1 MVPPRPHAVAVAL
14 LVLLGAGDAAAA
26 GLQVTHGQLGPVAA
40 APLPETWVELKGASH
55 RADLPEPGLAS
66 EPALS
71 APSEASAA
79 PEYKRE
85 AYPMRLAAMRVERPA
100 AAAKPSSAA
109 RPPVAL
115 PRRLNQS
122 LMSLMALP
130 SRTSASRVDTYTH
143 PERVDDP
150 EITRVIQKQVAHLR
164 EVQHIEDMRKASAA
178 THPARVDDP
187 EITQVIQKQVAHLEE
202 VQRLEEARNA
212 ATKANRSSLANAV
225 EAAQQKQIDG
235 SIGAIRARVAKLENA
250 MKFISDSSR
259 SCDDVMN
266 ANNKEEFCSDRQER
280 CGDAFLSTEDFKCC
294 GGGEGGLECAD
305 RPAIVTQCSPA
316 LRGALMAITQS
327 QMTTCARA
335 HNVNIGIK
343 RRPAA
348 EPPQVPVLIT
358 AVYPAYIEATN
369 VHRKD
374 ARWCGCAAEFDGMG
388 LPQENL
394 EAGKDVNPARGNFPP
409 VAGKDATIKRATNL
423 NIDGKKGGGA
433 GPNKGPSAKQGHLMA
448 EFMSRRQT
456 LLAQHRSL
464 RVLPANRTVV
474 EQSELNPMGFPAQP
488 RGRAADAAVARAA
501 GEVAREPRTEEARS
515 GDERVEVGFG
525 GEEEE
530 EDEGDDEGGGREGRA
545 MGGSASFLQVG
556 DDDPG
561 PRRPDARSGSF
572 PPAIEELFARYQ
584 AVNID
589 VKDNEFIDTN
599 GWPFSMRTPAPVAPA
614 DSDGT
619 ACRFSVQ
626 TLYHSGRLEFIAF
639 CDYAWKYPLMT
650 VMPWV
655 GVGVG

>member
-1 MVPPRPHAVAVAL
+1 MAAPRPHAVAVAL
-14 LVLLGAGDAAAA
+14 LVLLGAGDVAAA
-26 GLQVTHGQLGPVAA
+26 GLQVTHRQLGPVAA
-40 APLPETWVELKGASH
+40 APLPETWVEL
-55 RADLPEPGLAS
+55 PGPAS

-100 AAAKPSSAA
+100 AAAKPSSASAA
-109 RPPVAL
+109 RPPATL

-164 EVQHIEDMRKASAA
+164 EVQHAEEMRKASAA

-187 EITQVIQKQVAHLEE
+187 EITRVIQKQVAHLEE
-202 VQRLEEARNA
+202 VQRAEEARNA
-212 ATKANRSSLANAV
+212 AAKANRSSLANAV

-316 LRGALMAITQS
+316 LRGALMAINQS

-348 EPPQVPVLIT
+348 EPPQVPPT
-358 AVYPAYIEATN
+358 PT
-369 VHRKD
+369 
-374 ARWCGCAAEFDGMG
+374 
-388 LPQENL
+388 
-394 EAGKDVNPARGNFPP
+394 
-409 VAGKDATIKRATNL
+409 
-423 NIDGKKGGGA
+423 
-433 GPNKGPSAKQGHLMA
+433 PSASPSPTPDPDPEPSPSPRPNTRPNH
-448 EFMSRRQT
+448 T
-456 LLAQHRSL
+456 LTI
-464 RVLPANRTVV
+464 P
-474 EQSELNPMGFPAQP
+474 PCP
-488 RGRAADAAVARAA
+488 RC
-501 GEVAREPRTEEARS
+501 P
-515 GDERVEVGFG
+515 
-525 GEEEE
+525 
-530 EDEGDDEGGGREGRA
+530 
-545 MGGSASFLQVG
+545 
-556 DDDPG
+556 
-561 PRRPDARSGSF
+561 
-572 PPAIEELFARYQ
+572 
-584 AVNID
+584 
-589 VKDNEFIDTN
+589 
-599 GWPFSMRTPAPVAPA
+599 
-614 DSDGT
+614 
-619 ACRFSVQ
+619 C
-626 TLYHSGRLEFIAF
+626 
-639 CDYAWKYPLMT
+639 
-650 VMPWV
+650 
-655 GVGVG
+655 